1 MFNSVSNIFCNIL
14 KLRLH
19 CSILLIFACSYS
31 IYSQDESILIGDTL
45 VLEFKDTSGYK
56 IQWQI
61 RGDSFSMW
69 RNIPGATMNPYAF
82 AVSDSL
88 EGFTQFR
95 AKLIFLQ
102 DSCPQFSNVSKYKIF
117 KNLQQLPYGSLL
129 RGGYFYFATKD
140 LALIAATSS
149 TKAMAWG
156 CYGQEISGSDL
167 LGIGEGK
174 RNTQDIIKQCK
185 EENIAAY
192 FCDTLSINNYTD
204 WYLPSKEE
212 LELLLKN
219 IGHIGIVPANAYNYW
234 SSSEFSKSEAWYFA
248 LFDSVSYKHPKSHPY
263 NYVHPIRQFNLKNEK
278 SIRKIFSQLSSTPYD
293 IHVEQSNITPSNVIV
308 KFIGEQELSDQL
320 VWDFGQGKV
329 LSGSG
334 AGPYEVYYNYE
345 GFNQITAVLNNG
357 SCLKNQFISR
367 YFKVQLFHELKQN
380 FFTNYKGNI
389 KMADYD
395 KDGYKDMLVTGFDS
409 SSLYRYIGN
418 DSFELVNIQLPRL
431 SLSSAIWVDFNSD
444 GWNDFILSGYQSK
457 DSTCRSFVYK
467 NNKGNFELLNIELPG
482 IKEGYI
488 ASFDLDQDGRHEIIL
503 GGESNGNTIISKIYR
518 VSNEE
523 FIELPNNLQ
532 LLKNSSCDLRDYDND
547 GDSDVLLTGHDG
559 TKRNTLLYRNDN
571 GNLVETG
578 MHFTDVDNGCAKF
591 GDYDNDGWP
600 DIAISGNRTE
610 ISVTYP
616 GGILSVDARPAAT
629 LDIFKN
635 QLGTKF
641 VKQISYE
648 KWVTYAYST
657 LDWGDYD
664 NDGDLDLLILGVPG
678 MQWAVGGTGGGTP
691 SVIYRSAPRIM
702 RNDGQDNFFSI
713 DAYLPAD
720 FSDIT
725 TIEGYQL
732 ANEDQY
738 TNPTWSIKNWQGKF
752 IAFTDYNNDGKLDVI
767 REGHYEQANRM
778 YKNCNLYEN
787 TPPSIPNQLNSS
799 TFCNEVDLAWNPSTD
814 DHSIQTALNYEI
826 SVGRT
831 PGTSDVVSPLNKN
844 FIFNNNYRLK
854 NLKPGTYYWNVKAV
868 DQAQSESA
876 WAPEQSFTISGKPAT
891 PVVLIIGSTL
901 HSSAQSG
908 NQWHDLNGLIAGAT
922 AQDYTPIRNGTFYSI
937 VTDNACSSDTS
948 NRVQFI
954 FSEIITTGENTR
966 FKIAP
971 NPTKDIVLIHSY
983 FPHETIN
990 YQFLTTS
997 GKLLKEGRFRKTI
1010 NLDINE
1016 YASGVYFL
1024 RLDNTKE
1031 ASIFK
1036 VIKQ

>member
-278 SIRKIFSQLSSTPYD
+278 SIRKIFSQLSSAPYD
-293 IHVEQSNITPSNVIV
+293 IHVEQSKITPSNVIV

-345 GFNQITAVLNNG
+345 GFNQITAVLNDGN
-357 SCLKNQFISR
+357 CQKNKFISR
-367 YFKVQLFHELKQN
+367 YFKVQLFHELKQ
-380 FFTNYKGNI
+380 FFFFNYKGNI

-395 KDGYKDMLVTGFDS
+395 NDGFKDMLVTGFDS
-409 SSLYRYIGN
+409 SSLYRYTGN
-418 DSFELVNIQLPRL
+418 DSFELINLQLPRL
-431 SLSSAIWVDFNSD
+431 SLSSASWLDFNND
-444 GWNDFILSGYQSK
+444 GWNDFILSGFQIK

-467 NNKGNFELLNIELPG
+467 NNKGIFELTNINIPG

-488 ASFDLDQDGRHEIIL
+488 ECIDLDQNGSLETLL
-503 GGESNGNTIISKIYR
+503 GGEGNVNTIVSKIYT
-518 VSNEE
+518 VLNEE
-523 FIELPNNLQ
+523 FIEWPNNLP
-532 LLKNSSCDLRDYDND
+532 LLKNSSCCVGDYDKD
-547 GDSDVLLTGHDG
+547 GDADVLLTGHDG
-559 TKRNTLLYRNDN
+559 TQRNTLLYRNDN
-571 GNLVETG
+571 GTLVETG
-578 MHFTDVDNGCAKF
+578 MQFTDVDNGCAKF
-591 GDYDNDGWP
+591 GDYDNDGWI
-600 DIAISGNRTE
+600 DIAISGNRAE

-616 GGILSVDARPAAT
+616 GGILSVDSRQAAT
-629 LDIFKN
+629 LDIYKN
-635 QLGTKF
+635 LSGNNY

-648 KWVTYAYST
+648 KWVTYANSS

-664 NDGDLDLLILGVPG
+664 NDGDLDLLILGFPG
-678 MQWAVGGTGGGTP
+678 TQWGAGGTGGGP
-691 SVIYRSAPRIM
+691 VPVIYRSLPRIL
-702 RNDGQDNFFSI
+702 RNDSQDNFFSI
-713 DAYLPAD
+713 DAYLPAE
-720 FSDIT
+720 FSDIK

-732 ANEDQY
+732 ADEDQGPPN
-738 TNPTWSIKNWQGKF
+738 TALGFWEGKY
-752 IAFTDYNNDGKLDVI
+752 IAFTDYNNDGKLDVV
-767 REGHYEQANRM
+767 REGFYQQANRM

-787 TPPSIPNQLNSS
+787 TPPSIPNQLKSS

-814 DHSIQTALNYEI
+814 DHSIQKVLNYEI

-831 PGTSDVVSPLNKN
+831 TGTSDVVSPLNKN

-854 NLKPGTYYWNVKAV
+854 NLKPGTYYWSVKAV
-868 DQAQSESA
+868 DQAQSASA

-891 PVVLIIGSTL
+891 PVVTLIGNSI
-901 HSSAQSG
+901 HSSVQFG
-908 NQWHDLNGLIAGAT
+908 NQWHDLNGPIAGAT
-922 AQDYTPIRNGTFYSI
+922 AQDYTPISNGTFYSI
-937 VTDNACSSDTS
+937 VTENACSSDTS

-954 FSEIITTGENTR
+954 YTEIFTSDDNSK
-966 FKIAP
+966 FKIVP
-971 NPTKDIVLIHSY
+971 NPANDNICIHSL
-983 FPHETIN
+983 FSLESIN
-990 YQFLTTS
+990 YQLLTAS
-997 GKLLKEGRFRKTI
+997 GKLLKEGQFIKTI
-1010 NLDINE
+1010 NLDINQ
-1016 YASGVYFL
+1016 YTCGVYFL
-1024 RLDNTKE
+1024 RLGNNKE
-1031 ASIFK
+1031 TTVFK